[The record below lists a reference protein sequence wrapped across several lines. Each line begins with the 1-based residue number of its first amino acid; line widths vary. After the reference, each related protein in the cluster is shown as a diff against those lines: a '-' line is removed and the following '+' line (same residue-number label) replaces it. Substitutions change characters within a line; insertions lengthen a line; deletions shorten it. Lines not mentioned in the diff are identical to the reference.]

1 MSPTSAARVAD
12 AVRQEILEG
21 RLAPGAPLSQ
31 VRLAAQF
38 DVSRIPVRD
47 ALQTLSAEGLV
58 DLVSGTTAVVRGMSI
73 DELQELYE
81 MRIAIEPVAT
91 RLGVPNMGRAAHLQ
105 MRHQFDVMSSTD
117 DAATWLRANAAFH
130 AAVYMQA
137 NRPRMVEM
145 VERLRKLVDRYL
157 HLHLEVIGN
166 TAHLHEE
173 HARILAAVERGD
185 APEAAA
191 VTCQH
196 LETSHEFILR
206 YLLENAVTPDGAG
219 APITTRSD

>member
-1 MSPTSAARVAD
+1 MSQTSATRVAD
-12 AVRQEILEG
+12 AVRQDILDG

-31 VRLAAQF
+31 VRLAARYA
-38 DVSRIPVRD
+38 VSRIPVRD

-58 DLVSGTTAVVRGMSI
+58 DLNSGASAVVRGMSI

-105 MRHQFDVMSSTD
+105 MRYQFEVMGSTD
-117 DAATWLRANAAFH
+117 DPTTWLRANAAFH

-185 APEAAA
+185 AIETAD
-191 VTCQH
+191 VTRQH
-196 LETSHEFILR
+196 LETSHDYILR
-206 YLLENAVTPDGAG
+206 YLLENAVSPDGAG
-219 APITTRSD
+219 APLTARTD

>member
-1 MSPTSAARVAD
+1 MSETSATRVAD
-12 AVRQEILEG
+12 ALRQDILEG
-21 RLAPGAPLSQ
+21 RLAPQAPLSQ
-31 VRLAAQF
+31 VRLAAHF
-38 DVSRIPVRD
+38 KVSRIPVRD
-47 ALQTLSAEGLV
+47 ALQILAAEGLV
-58 DLVSGTTAVVRGMSI
+58 DLTSGSTASVRGMSI
-73 DELQELYE
+73 NELQELYE

-105 MRHQFDVMSSTD
+105 MRHQFDVMNTTN

-166 TAHLHEE
+166 TAHLQEE
-173 HARILAAVERGD
+173 HANILAAVEGGD
-185 APEAAA
+185 ARQAAA

-206 YLLENAVTPDGAG
+206 YLLENAVTPDSAG
-219 APITTRSD
+219 TPLTTRTN

>member
-1 MSPTSAARVAD
+1 MTQTSATRVAD
-12 AVRQEILEG
+12 AVRQEILDG
-21 RLAPGAPLSQ
+21 RLAPSAPLSQ

-38 DVSRIPVRD
+38 QVSRIPVRD
-47 ALQTLSAEGLV
+47 ALQILSAEGLV
-58 DLVSGTTAVVRGMSI
+58 DLTSGSTAVVRGMSI
-73 DELQELYE
+73 NELQELYE

-105 MRHQFDVMSSTD
+105 MRHQFDVMSTTD
-117 DAATWLRANAAFH
+117 DPATWLRANAAFH

-145 VERLRKLVDRYL
+145 VERLRKLVDRYV
-157 HLHLEVIGN
+157 HLHLKVIGN

-173 HARILAAVERGD
+173 HARILEAVERAD
-185 APEAAA
+185 ALDAAA

-196 LETSHEFILR
+196 LETSHEFILQ
-206 YLLENAVTPDGAG
+206 YLLENAVTTEGAG
-219 APITTRSD
+219 ASVTTLND